1 MKTTAILAAII
12 AAAASTVSAFTCPD
26 DAGIANACRSSVV
39 RPLTCD
45 NPKLFI
51 VPCNAKQC
59 NQPYVDNYAAC
70 QCRRNRTDFFQNAVN
85 VEGLIRRCN
94 MKGLV
99 NPYGNPGQYRPGQ
112 GTQTFA
118 PTRTAA
124 PVVSPTETGVPISTQ
139 NHHISKGAIAGIV
152 LGILGATAL
161 AALLGLCWRK
171 KRNEHTTVYNS
182 HAGYDNRGP
191 TRTVVT
197 EKIEPVVVKSVPGG
211 AASGTTYSTPVTGA
225 STIVPGTTGNYNPTT
240 THSGN
245 VVGTSTHPGGVNGIH
260 NAGTTTHTTGVNS
273 VNHAGTTATTTGY
286 NSQPRTGVVDSV
298 TNAAHNTGAHVNNA
312 TH

>member
-1 MKTTAILAAII
+1 MKTTAILAAI
-12 AAAASTVSAFTCPD
+12 AAAASTASAYTCPD
-26 DAGIANACRSSVV
+26 ETGVASACRASVV

-45 NPKLFI
+45 NPKLSI

-70 QCRRNRTDFFQNAVN
+70 QCRRNRTDFFQNSVN
-85 VEGLIRRCN
+85 VAGLLRRCN
-94 MKGLV
+94 VKGLV
-99 NPYGNPGQYRPGQ
+99 NPYGDPSQYRPGQ
-112 GTQTFA
+112 GTQTFT

-139 NHHISKGAIAGIV
+139 SHHISKGAIAGIV

-161 AALLGLCWRK
+161 AALLGICWRK

-182 HAGYDNRGP
+182 HVGYDNRGP

-197 EKIEPVVVKSVPGG
+197 EKIEPVVVKSVP
-211 AASGTTYSTPVTGA
+211 ASGASTNYSTPVTGA
-225 STIVPGTTGNYNPTT
+225 STVIPGTTGNYNTTT

-260 NAGTTTHTTGVNS
+260 PAGTTTHTTGVNH
-273 VNHAGTTATTTGY
+273 VNQAGTTTTTSGY
-286 NSQPRTGVVDSV
+286 NTQPRTGVVDSV
-298 TNAAHNTGAHVNNA
+298 TNAAHNTAAH
-312 TH
+312 